1 MAVLFANTTGHWY
14 SNTNF
19 GTNVNVPVP
28 TSNVGDTLI
37 LIGYGDHPT
46 TGLIGS
52 DTGFPTFTT
61 IQPGTATA
69 NGALYSGYR
78 VVNGTE
84 GSTARLKLDGS
95 GSANLSVVIMRLTG
109 AQRINPS
116 LGTGSSSTNSASD
129 GVTIS
134 TGSGTAVLFHEGG
147 MTIAALGS
155 ITTNAEFYSA
165 NVPSGTNLVS
175 ANQSNTFLSVVFR
188 ENPTEISNHGTL
200 SWNVSK
206 GNKKAHVFH
215 ILPDVP
221 WIGIK
226 GNTGSTATI
235 ANTTTHRLFNSGRAT
250 FLAKANT
257 ELHRFG
263 IRIGT
268 STGSGSER
276 VQIGVYDITS
286 GTANSKLI
294 ANTTFSTLTSSQFNT
309 IDITPVALTA
319 GNTYAISYR
328 SNSTAT
334 ITVYSSY
341 VTTPF
346 TRISSL
352 TGDSPLTAWD
362 FDSGSTGD
370 SRITVW
376 ADVRAITEPTPIL
389 TDVDGDN
396 TVLAGQQNVTA
407 NGSSLSNVANMLI
420 ISNTRIAYCTIDSNS
435 STQLVF
441 DVPSLSSLIASN
453 IKFGNVTFK
462 ANTTSGLGLPKLG
475 FAYPTSQ
482 YKVHDV
488 TDISKANIAGCI
500 YYGASPAIV
509 VGDQILYSNTSALG
523 YSVTIDGQG
532 FPTIASNTDIT
543 DSFTYRVYDVTD
555 STWGSEGTI
564 TVIGSVGNPAAK
576 TLTIRTS
583 NDGIG
588 YAKYPTGNHQSW
600 FLRDK
605 EYAQTR
611 IPVKIIAPRPNA
623 ELTANSRYKWAH
635 SDFNYEVPVIVMGG
649 TPPFY
654 FEVTGVAGAT
664 IERKAPA
671 HNPGAYSWGV
681 LTIPANTVSS
691 WSSAQTINVNVYDQL
706 SKSSPVANVSW
717 QITKSNSQFIF
728 VDAANGNDSNSG
740 NIASPFKTIN
750 GYYKS
755 NKNDTTYA
763 EKTVVYRSGNYVLD
777 RWDSVGTSGY
787 LYWPTGKPRGHI
799 GYPGE
804 TAVWDFRTMAANVT
818 SRATY
823 AADLF
828 FFGAQHDWFFGNVST
843 EGGNHLFQFTYG
855 DDRITFWNVTANG
868 MSVPSWESDN
878 RGVFSTLVPGSGSYE
893 YIGLCDMRVTN
904 ANNAAGLN
912 NGGIITY
919 VIDDIALD
927 GIVFS
932 NCNATDSIFLKAQVG
947 NATVTGCSVWNDNYS
962 HSRTLNFYNADGAN
976 VYPSKLIQTRYTR
989 VASNSD
995 SSGVLEYGT
1004 NQPFGI
1010 VYVDRCSV
1018 IGKTILNFPSNG
1030 SGYIIDSVVVNDL
1043 TPKVDADI
1051 SQNSVLTYSR
1061 SGSILDANGNFTS
1074 SSKYK
1079 TLIGQEVRN
1088 IG

>member
-1 MAVLFANTTGHWY
+1 MALSLNGTTQYANVAGTQLSSVNNIWTISAWFRPAALTSVMNVFGWNRTSDSAYRGDQIVVRGNQSGDNVALAYSDTDSFANGSSTTLNTWY
-14 SNTNF
+14 LCIISK
-19 GTNVNVPVP
+19 
-28 TSNVGDTLI
+28 
-37 LIGYGDHPT
+37 T
-46 TGLIGS
+46 T
-52 DTGFPTFTT
+52 
-61 IQPGTATA
+61 
-69 NGALYSGYR
+69 
-78 VVNGTE
+78 
-84 GSTARLKLDGS
+84 
-95 GSANLSVVIMRLTG
+95 
-109 AQRINPS
+109 
-116 LGTGSSSTNSASD
+116 TGSSSQSYNIYLNSTTPVTYTGLTSGMPTVAELTIGARKNSSTAGRYFSGNVAHIAVWDNYNLSNTEISD
-129 GVTIS
+129 LMGATKRPDAIATTPTYYRRLVSDSTTGVGETTLTLFNSPTFSSLDPITSSPNIISVDGDNIITVDQQNVTINGEVLGNAIS
-134 TGSGTAVLFHEGG
+134 AKIKTGTREVSVLNY
-147 MTIAALGS
+147 T
-155 ITTNAEFYSA
+155 
-165 NVPSGTNLVS
+165 
-175 ANQSNTFLSVVFR
+175 QSNTSPTFNTPNLSSFLS
-188 ENPTEISNHGTL
+188 SN
-200 SWNVSK
+200 VK
-206 GNKKAHVFH
+206 F
-215 ILPDVP
+215 
-221 WIGIK
+221 
-226 GNTGSTATI
+226 GSTAT
-235 ANTTTHRLFNSGRAT
+235 LS
-250 FLAKANT
+250 L
-257 ELHRFG
+257 
-263 IRIGT
+263 
-268 STGSGSER
+268 
-276 VQIGVYDITS
+276 V
-286 GTANSKLI
+286 
-294 ANTTFSTLTSSQFNT
+294 
-309 IDITPVALTA
+309 
-319 GNTYAISYR
+319 
-328 SNSTAT
+328 NSTSEITNTT
-334 ITVYSSY
+334 ITVNAPAGYKTAIVFDASQNTDPNCLY
-341 VTTPF
+341 YNQ
-346 TRISSL
+346 
-352 TGDSPLTAWD
+352 SP
-362 FDSGSTGD
+362 
-370 SRITVW
+370 
-376 ADVRAITEPTPIL
+376 P
-389 TDVDGDN
+389 
-396 TVLAGQQNVTA
+396 VTA
-407 NGSSLSNVANMLI
+407 SDI
-420 ISNTRIAYCTIDSNS
+420 ILYDAVTSKGYDLTIDS
-435 STQLVF
+435 
-441 DVPSLSSLIASN
+441 
-453 IKFGNVTFK
+453 
-462 ANTTSGLGLPKLG
+462 
-475 FAYPTSQ
+475 
-482 YKVHDV
+482 
-488 TDISKANIAGCI
+488 
-500 YYGASPAIV
+500 
-509 VGDQILYSNTSALG
+509 LG
-523 YSVTIDGQG
+523 YPVIN
-532 FPTIASNTDIT
+532 ASSNVS
-543 DSFTYRVYDVTD
+543 DSFTYRIY
-555 STWGSEGTI
+555 STI
-564 TVIGSVGNPAAK
+564 TEYWSSLGTVSVNGSIGNPVAK

-588 YAKYPTGNHQSW
+588 YAKYPTGNHESW

-635 SDFNYEVPVIVMGG
+635 SDFNYEVPIIVMGG

-664 IERKAPA
+664 IERKSPA

-728 VDAANGNDSNSG
+728 VDAVNGNDSNSG

-755 NKNDTTYA
+755 NKNDTSYA

-868 MSVPSWESDN
+868 MSVPSWENDN

-919 VIDDIALD
+919 IIDNIALD

-1018 IGKTILNFPSNG
+1018 IGKTILDFPSNG